1 MARKTRKP
9 KQVTALTHGEAS
21 RKNLPT
27 EHQALAEDD
36 RAGAGDLRAAQS
48 RRQADY
54 EVLYDIR
61 VAGPFTVESLSPHR
75 TLPMDEDDE
84 AEASEVRTNAL
95 RNKWAT
101 AIRISRR

>member
-1 MARKTRKP
+1 MTAP
-9 KQVTALTHGEAS
+9 VPVTYE
-21 RKNLPT
+21 RRN
-27 EHQALAEDD
+27 
-36 RAGAGDLRAAQS
+36 RAAK
-48 RRQADY
+48 ADY